1 MKVKFHQKE
10 QMELEEHLV
19 FGIDTMGLQAGGG
32 SGGGSVNL
40 FVRDVIEI
48 GEVSSAGGKGR

>member
-10 QMELEEHLV
+10 LMELEEHLV
-19 FGIDTMGLQAGGG
+19 SGIDIMELQVGGG

-40 FVRDVIEI
+40 FVRDVIEL